1 METENKMGRKPILIQ
16 GAMEEEISYIKANME
31 EIEEINIHGYIFYKG
46 KIKDCPIVLSKT
58 QIGIINET
66 LATFIGITEFSPFII
81 INQGVAG
88 GSKKK
93 VHKGD
98 IVIGESVININ
109 SFQTLYKDEKE
120 GSNSLE
126 WDLKTFKEG
135 IDELVVLNA
144 NKELVNIVEKELQDK
159 QIKYHLGRIGSGDV
173 WNEEKD
179 RILHLSQKYK
189 ILCEDMET
197 IACYQVAQKLETPVI
212 GIRAISNNILNQE
225 EYDKNISQVV
235 QKVVLSILDKCVERK
250 DKIWKQ

>member
-1 METENKMGRKPILIQ
+1 MEDKRRIERNSILIQ
-16 GAMEEEISYIKANME
+16 GAMEEEISYIKEKLE

-58 QIGIINET
+58 QIGIINAT
-66 LATFIGITEFSPFII
+66 LATFIGITEFSPFMV

-88 GSKKK
+88 GSKSE

-109 SFQTLYKDEKE
+109 SFQTSYKDEKE
-120 GSNSLE
+120 GSNSIE
-126 WDLKTFKEG
+126 WELKTFKEG
-135 IDELVVLNA
+135 TDELVVLNA

-179 RILHLSQKYK
+179 RILHLSEKYQ

-197 IACYQVAQKLETPVI
+197 IACYQVAQKLEIPVI

-225 EYDKNISQVV
+225 EYDKNISRVV
-235 QKVVLSILDKCVERK
+235 QEVVLSIIDKCVERK
-250 DKIWKQ
+250 EKI